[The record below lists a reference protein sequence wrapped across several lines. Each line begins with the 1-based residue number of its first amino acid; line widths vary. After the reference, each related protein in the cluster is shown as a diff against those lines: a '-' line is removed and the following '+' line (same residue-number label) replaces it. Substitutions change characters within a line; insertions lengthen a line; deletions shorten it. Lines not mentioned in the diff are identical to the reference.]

1 MHSAPSLSKP
11 SRVAVP
17 RAFLGARGESQ
28 EPTKGSNYWKLLK
41 SFFVQP
47 ALPKEETTTSPIGT
61 PSTEAIGARPAETHD
76 EVRPLGPNIGNTLEG
91 KPVTLGSITE
101 LMNSPTYDDLCTYFQ
116 NYPRRSLMGDKSRAM
131 LFGLIRM
138 LRPNMVA
145 EIGTYYAGGAEVM
158 ARALWENGE
167 GFLLTT
173 DPFGAERCPA
183 IIANWPTELRSLIQF
198 HPLSSMDFFAK
209 LHRERLELD
218 FVLVD
223 GDHDYEAALFDLQ
236 MAARLLRPGGIVV
249 MNDSVQTGPFQAA
262 RTFLASHP
270 TWQELG
276 TAIDS
281 YDESN
286 PFAGGRA
293 SQAGT
298 GFVVLRAPDHWSIGA
313 IPRSWGQTTIGAPFV
328 DGLSLDAPAQ
338 VTSGALHYQ
347 AILRFFGDGAPQEL
361 KRVGSIPVR
370 LDGTAR
376 TLAHKLNGALK
387 FDEPRSGSGAY
398 CTFEIELCWR
408 ADPGSPPLALA
419 AIPAPLTA

>member
-1 MHSAPSLSKP
+1 VLN
-11 SRVAVP
+11 
-17 RAFLGARGESQ
+17 FF
-28 EPTKGSNYWKLLK
+28 SNLLR
-41 SFFVQP
+41 SFFVSSRPPNGQIAASSID
-47 ALPKEETTTSPIGT
+47 ALSA
-61 PSTEAIGARPAETHD
+61 EAITAPPAATIAAPAAETHD
-76 EVRPLGPNIGNTLEG
+76 EVRPLGPKLASALEG
-91 KPVTLGSITE
+91 IPVTIDTVTQAMTSAACG
-101 LMNSPTYDDLCTYFQ
+101 DLCQYFH
-116 NYPRRSLMGDKSRAM
+116 NYPPRSLMGDKSRAM
-131 LFGLIRM
+131 LFALIRM
-138 LRPNMVA
+138 QRPKMVA

-158 ARALWENGE
+158 ARALWKNGE
-167 GFLLTT
+167 GFLHTA

-183 IIANWPTELRSLIQF
+183 IIANWPTELRNLIEF
-198 HPLSSMDFFAK
+198 HPLNSMDFLLK
-209 LHRERLELD
+209 LHHQRLELD

-223 GDHDYEAALFDLQ
+223 GDHDYELALFDLQ

-249 MNDSVQTGPFQAA
+249 INDSVQTGPFQAA

-338 VTSGALHYQ
+338 VASGALHYQ

-387 FDEPRSGSGAY
+387 FDEPRSGSGAH

-419 AIPAPLTA
+419 AIPAPLAA